1 MYMCRK
7 LERERKIEGG
17 RCAYA
22 FADVCIFIFLLA
34 PNTLLLLL
42 NKKIKDL
49 RLTFTP
55 ALKTIEEEKNVTER
69 FERWED
75 NDG

>member
-1 MYMCRK
+1 MRVPT
-7 LERERKIEGG
+7 
-17 RCAYA
+17 A

-34 PNTLLLLL
+34 PNTLLRDVLK
-42 NKKIKDL
+42 KKIKDL
-49 RLTFTP
+49 TLPFTP

>member
-1 MYMCRK
+1 MRVPLLRMFVFLYFCYSTK
-7 LERERKIEGG
+7 HSS
-17 RCAYA
+17 
-22 FADVCIFIFLLA
+22 DVLK
-34 PNTLLLLL
+34 
-42 NKKIKDL
+42 KKIKDL
-49 RLTFTP
+49 TLPFTP